1 MNTPVPSVQPVPLPD
16 RAGLIIA
23 TLWLLVFSAASQII
37 IVAPILPMVGAQLGV
52 GDAVLGTLMTVYAAA
67 VGVSTLLTGPV
78 SDRVGRRRVLL
89 VGAASMAVVLALHGL
104 AESFTSLL
112 VLRALAGAAGGILS
126 GGAVAYVGDTFP
138 PDRRGWAN
146 GWVMSGFAV
155 GQILGIPIGRT
166 LADLYGFRAPFL
178 VFAATMVVATVLVWT
193 LLPDAT
199 NNRDTE
205 RLTLRRVGR
214 GYAELLRRADTRRA
228 SVIFAVLF
236 LGVGLFVTY
245 FPVWMENRLGFT
257 GVMISGV
264 YALGGLSNVL
274 IGPRAGRISDIVGR
288 KPVIIAASAGVGLF
302 MAATPLSGGVSWG
315 PFALFFGIMGCA
327 AARYSAFQA
336 MLTELVVGARR
347 GSFMSLTIAIGQVGF
362 AVGSAVAGTLYAGI
376 GFPMSAIIAGGLS
389 VTAALLV
396 WVGLPETL
404 GHDADSEEAIQR
416 THSQVVHPAGCGPCP
431 ESVTTS
437 EKVAV
442 Q

>member
-1 MNTPVPSVQPVPLPD
+1 MNTPAPSVQPVPLPD

-104 AESFTSLL
+104 AESFASLL

-178 VFAATMVVATVLVWT
+178 VFAATMVVATVIVWT

-214 GYAELLRRADTRRA
+214 GYGELLRRADTRRA

-302 MAATPLSGGVSWG
+302 MAATPLSGGVPWG

-396 WVGLPETL
+396 WIGLPETL
-404 GHDADSEEAIQR
+404 GHDADSEQAIQR
-416 THSQVVHPAGCGPCP
+416 TRSQVVHPAGCGPCP

-437 EKVAV
+437 EEVAV
-442 Q
+442 R

>member
-1 MNTPVPSVQPVPLPD
+1 MPLPD

-52 GDAVLGTLMTVYAAA
+52 GDALLGTLMTVYAAA
-67 VGVSTLLTGPV
+67 VGISTLVTGPV

-178 VFAATMVVATVLVWT
+178 AFAITMAVATVLVRW
-193 LLPDAT
+193 LLPEAT
-199 NNRDTE
+199 NNRNTE
-205 RLTLRRVGR
+205 RLTLRRAGR

-274 IGPRAGRISDIVGR
+274 IGPRAGRLSDIVGR

-302 MAATPLSGGVSWG
+302 MAATPLTGGVPWG
-315 PFALFFGIMGCA
+315 PFVLFFGIMGCA

-376 GFPMSAIIAGGLS
+376 GFPMSAIIAGGLAI
-389 VTAALLV
+389 AAAMLV

-404 GHDADSEEAIQR
+404 GHDADTEEQAQR
-416 THSQVVHPAGCGPCP
+416 IRAQAVHPAGCGPCP
-431 ESVTTS
+431 ESV
-437 EKVAV
+437 VDV
-442 Q
+442 

>member
-1 MNTPVPSVQPVPLPD
+1 MPLPD

-52 GDAVLGTLMTVYAAA
+52 GDALLGTLMTVYAAA
-67 VGVSTLLTGPV
+67 VGISTLVTGPV

-104 AESFTSLL
+104 AESFASLL

-178 VFAATMVVATVLVWT
+178 VFAATMVVATVLVWW

-205 RLTLRRVGR
+205 RLTLRHVGQ
-214 GYAELLRRADTRRA
+214 GYAELLRRA
-228 SVIFAVLF
+228 
-236 LGVGLFVTY
+236 
-245 FPVWMENRLGFT
+245 
-257 GVMISGV
+257 
-264 YALGGLSNVL
+264 
-274 IGPRAGRISDIVGR
+274 
-288 KPVIIAASAGVGLF
+288 
-302 MAATPLSGGVSWG
+302 
-315 PFALFFGIMGCA
+315 
-327 AARYSAFQA
+327 
-336 MLTELVVGARR
+336 
-347 GSFMSLTIAIGQVGF
+347 
-362 AVGSAVAGTLYAGI
+362 
-376 GFPMSAIIAGGLS
+376 
-389 VTAALLV
+389 
-396 WVGLPETL
+396 
-404 GHDADSEEAIQR
+404 
-416 THSQVVHPAGCGPCP
+416 
-431 ESVTTS
+431 
-437 EKVAV
+437 
-442 Q
+442 

>member
-1 MNTPVPSVQPVPLPD
+1 
-16 RAGLIIA
+16 
-23 TLWLLVFSAASQII
+23 
-37 IVAPILPMVGAQLGV
+37 
-52 GDAVLGTLMTVYAAA
+52 
-67 VGVSTLLTGPV
+67 
-78 SDRVGRRRVLL
+78 
-89 VGAASMAVVLALHGL
+89 
-104 AESFTSLL
+104 
-112 VLRALAGAAGGILS
+112 LS

-396 WVGLPETL
+396 WIGLPETL

-416 THSQVVHPAGCGPCP
+416 AHSQVVHPAGCGPCP

-437 EKVAV
+437 EEVV
-442 Q
+442 VR

>member
-1 MNTPVPSVQPVPLPD
+1 MPLPD

-52 GDAVLGTLMTVYAAA
+52 GDALLGTLMTVYAAA
-67 VGVSTLLTGPV
+67 VGISTLVTGPV

-89 VGAASMAVVLALHGL
+89 VGAVSMAVVLALHGL

-178 VFAATMVVATVLVWT
+178 AFAITMAVATVLVWW

-205 RLTLRRVGR
+205 RLTLRRAGH

-257 GVMISGV
+257 GLMISGV
-264 YALGGLSNVL
+264 YALGGVSNVL
-274 IGPRAGRISDIVGR
+274 IGPRAGRLSDMVGR

-302 MAATPLSGGVSWG
+302 MAATPLTGGVPWG

-376 GFPMSAIIAGGLS
+376 GFPMSAIIAGSLAIA
-389 VTAALLV
+389 AALLV
-396 WVGLPETL
+396 WIGLPETL
-404 GHDADSEEAIQR
+404 GHDADTEEQAKR
-416 THSQVVHPAGCGPCP
+416 TRAQVVHPAGCGPCP

-437 EKVAV
+437 EEVAV
-442 Q
+442 R